1 MIMSCRLTVK
11 ELSGDNS
18 LCSPN
23 ADLEKPASCG
33 SGTPFSEQTVV
44 PEFVFL
50 APPRR
55 CVSQQFISYL
65 NLIEWRGAL
74 RATGSSRDQHSTSL
88 MPTRVIEAT
97 ERIARKQ
104 DRSPDEQEGKRPV
117 AVVFNKG
124 ARRSVSFMSAYDN
137 ASSCSF
143 HPRFLISKDE

>member
-1 MIMSCRLTVK
+1 
-11 ELSGDNS
+11 
-18 LCSPN
+18 
-23 ADLEKPASCG
+23 
-33 SGTPFSEQTVV
+33 
-44 PEFVFL
+44 
-50 APPRR
+50 
-55 CVSQQFISYL
+55 
-65 NLIEWRGAL
+65 
-74 RATGSSRDQHSTSL
+74 

>member
-50 APPRR
+50 APLRESTIHFIFELNRVAGCAPCDRKLPR
-55 CVSQQFISYL
+55 STFHI
-65 NLIEWRGAL
+65 AH
-74 RATGSSRDQHSTSL
+74 ADSR
-88 MPTRVIEAT
+88 
-97 ERIARKQ
+97 
-104 DRSPDEQEGKRPV
+104 
-117 AVVFNKG
+117 N
-124 ARRSVSFMSAYDN
+124 
-137 ASSCSF
+137 
-143 HPRFLISKDE
+143 